1 MIKVWVVI
9 CENVREPFGVF
20 SSHKKALK
28 FIKRITKGS
37 FYLKE
42 SDLSVHDVS
51 IDCG

>member
-1 MIKVWVVI
+1 MIKVWVVT

-28 FIKRITKGS
+28 FIKRITKDS
-37 FYLKE
+37 YYLKE
-42 SDLSVHDVS
+42 PNLLIHDVS